1 MPRKLRQF
9 FQLML
14 MDTQLPGN
22 HDLVASIKEEALFDG
37 LFEGFLEAVPQ
48 FIFQLSIILRTGV
61 ISKFLLNISLLL
73 RYTQGDAYFKVA
85 VFFDVIC
92 MKLNN

>member
-14 MDTQLPGN
+14 MDTQLPVN

-61 ISKFLLNISLLL
+61 ISKFLLNSLLN
-73 RYTQGDAYFKVA
+73 YFKGILKVML
-85 VFFDVIC
+85 I
-92 MKLNN
+92 LI